1 MLERREKMLV
11 NILIV
16 MGIIIGGLIAL
27 DFLTCLA
34 IIIAAKIKDIRE
46 DRRLT
51 KRIRYPRRLMKKIRD
66 RN

>member
-1 MLERREKMLV
+1 MLV

-16 MGIIIGGLIAL
+16 IGIIIGGLIAL
-27 DFLTCLA
+27 DILACLA

-66 RN
+66 RS